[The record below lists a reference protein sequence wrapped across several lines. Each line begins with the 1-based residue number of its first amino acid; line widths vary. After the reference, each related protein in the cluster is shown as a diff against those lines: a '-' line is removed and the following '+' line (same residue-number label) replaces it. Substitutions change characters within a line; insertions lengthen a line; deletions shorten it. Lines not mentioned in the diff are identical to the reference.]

1 MLSYYDSLYYMTVKQ
16 KFKTVYFS
24 DYPGESAKEK
34 SLTMAFGKRY
44 DDLYEAIKGLSSAEI
59 RHLLNIDQYE
69 NLVQAANNEELPL
82 NTYCLRQ
89 ISKSVRSVK
98 ESNTSYNYI
107 FDPITVT
114 FKGGAKEPF
123 VRWYSYLEGYSPEF
137 VENIIERY
145 TPNAKRILDPFAGTG
160 TTAFAVSALGKEAFF
175 CEINPVLQFISLIKT
190 QIRMAK
196 STIRWDLAA
205 RLDEIASKIYK
216 LNHYKPDFVL
226 DTTYKKVFGDSQF
239 FDQDDYLNVLRLRNW
254 IDEIRLSNPLL
265 SDLFLIAVLSS
276 LVPASKMKRAGDL
289 RYKTNEEL
297 IKEDIDLLSL
307 LETNLKN
314 IASDVKGDV
323 NGLKVAPILVC
334 ESAKSLSNIPH
345 LSLDAVITSPPYV
358 NGTNYFRNTKIELW
372 FMRCLQDSPDLAS
385 FRLQAVTAGINDV
398 TMANVTKSE
407 NRSVR
412 KVISELEKN
421 AYDVRIPKM
430 VDSYFSELTSIFNAI
445 KPHLNKNAIVAIDI
459 GDSEYGG
466 VHVPVDELLSKCLS
480 DIGFTQI
487 EQVTLRE
494 RQSRSGS
501 PLKQVLQVFSYEN
514 NRKLSFKLFPNWLP
528 SWKNFKDTLPHQKE
542 PFAKRNWG
550 HERHSL
556 CSYMGKLKPAI
567 SHHLV
572 KTFVPTGGKV
582 LDPFVGVGTI
592 PFEAALQGKIS
603 YGFDIS
609 PIAVVIANAK
619 TQRVSHEKCTSVMNS
634 LERFIKRNDTTPDEI
649 EETKNFG
656 FNGKIKEYY
665 ENNTLREILLAR
677 RYFKVNKPETPDEN
691 FVLASLLHILHG
703 NRPYALSRRSHPITP
718 YKPQGN
724 YEYRS
729 LIEKLKEKVYRS
741 LSYELPL
748 DFINGKTYLQD
759 ATGWWP
765 REIEQLDAI
774 ITSPPFFDSTR
785 FYVAN
790 WLRLWFV
797 GWSKD
802 DFTSRPQG
810 FVDERQ
816 KKDFSV
822 YEPIFRQAR
831 ERLKSNGVLVLHLGK
846 SNKCDMAD
854 VLQKMGSRWFRQAD
868 ILNESV
874 EHCETHGVTDKG
886 TVTSHQY
893 LVLY

>member
-1 MLSYYDSLYYMTVKQ
+1 MITKQ

-24 DYPGESAKEK
+24 DRPGESAKEK
-34 SLTMAFGKRY
+34 SLTIAFGKRY
-44 DDLYEAIKGLSSAEI
+44 DDLYKSIKGLSSAEI
-59 RHLLNIDQYE
+59 RHLLDYDYYE
-69 NLVQAANNEELPL
+69 DLSRSADKEDLPL

-98 ESNTSYNYI
+98 DTNVAYNYI
-107 FDPITVT
+107 FDPVTVT

-137 VENIIERY
+137 VENIIDRY
-145 TPNAKRILDPFAGTG
+145 APNAKRVLDPFAGTG
-160 TTAFAVSALGKEAFF
+160 TTAFAVSKMGKEAFF
-175 CEINPVLQFISLIKT
+175 CEVNPVLQFITLTKI

-196 STIRWDLAA
+196 PAVRQNLAA
-205 RLDEIASKIYK
+205 MLYEISSE
-216 LNHYKPDFVL
+216 LNTLNTYEPDFAL
-226 DTTYKKVFGDSQF
+226 DTTYKKAFGDSLF
-239 FDQDDYLNVLRLRNW
+239 FDQDVYLQFLRLRKW

-265 SDLFLIAVLSS
+265 SDLFMVAVLSS

-289 RYKTNEEL
+289 RYKTNEEF
-297 IKEDIDLLSL
+297 IKEKIDLLPF
-307 LETNLKN
+307 LESNLTN
-314 IASDVKGDV
+314 IASDINGDV
-323 NGLKVAPILVC
+323 NGLKIEPILIS
-334 ESAKSLSNIPH
+334 ESAKSLSYLPD

-372 FMRCLQDSPDLAS
+372 FMRCLQDSSDLTS
-385 FRLQAVTAGINDV
+385 FRAQAVTAGINDV
-398 TMANVTKSE
+398 TSANATKSE
-407 NRSVR
+407 NSSVR
-412 KVISELEKN
+412 KVISELERN

-430 VDSYFSELTSIFNAI
+430 VDSYFSEITSIFNAI
-445 KPHLNKNAIVAIDI
+445 KPHLNKRATIAIDI

-480 DIGFTQI
+480 DIGFVQEEQI
-487 EQVTLRE
+487 TLRE
-494 RQSRSGS
+494 RRSRSGA
-501 PLKQVLQVFSYEN
+501 PLKQVLQVYSYEN
-514 NRKLSFKLFPNWLP
+514 TKKVSIHLYPNWTP
-528 SWKNFKDTLPHQKE
+528 SWEKFKETLPHQKE
-542 PFAKRNWG
+542 PFSKRNWG

-567 SHHLV
+567 AYHLI
-572 KTFVPTGGKV
+572 KTFVPSGGKV

-592 PFEAALQGKIS
+592 PFEAALQGKTS

-609 PIAVVIANAK
+609 PSAVIIANAK
-619 TQRVSHEKCTSVMNS
+619 TQRISQENCTLTIDS
-634 LERFIKRNDTTPDEI
+634 LERFIK
-649 EETKNFG
+649 KNQPNTNELQEAESFG

-665 ENNTLREILLAR
+665 EDNTLREILLAR
-677 RYFKVNKPETPDEN
+677 RYFKENRPSTPDDS

-703 NRPYALSRRSHPITP
+703 NRPYALSRKSHPIIP
-718 YKPQGN
+718 YKPQGSF
-724 YEYRS
+724 EYRS

-741 LSYELPL
+741 LSYELPT
-748 DFINGKTYLQD
+748 DFIDGKTYLQD

-765 REIEQLDAI
+765 REIDQIDAV

-802 DFTSRPQG
+802 DFNTRPQG

-816 KKDFSV
+816 KKDFNV

-831 ERLKSNGVLVLHLGK
+831 ERLKSSGVLVLHLGK
-846 SNKCDMAD
+846 SKKCDMAN
-854 VLQKMGSRWFRQAD
+854 VLQKMGKRWFRQSD
-868 ILNESV
+868 ILDESV
-874 EHCETHGVTDKG
+874 EHCETHGITDKG

>member
-1 MLSYYDSLYYMTVKQ
+1 MTTKQ

-24 DYPGESAKEK
+24 DRPGESAKEK

-44 DDLYEAIKGLSSAEI
+44 DDLHEAVKGLSSAEI
-59 RHLLNIDQYE
+59 RGLLNVDSYE
-69 NLVQAANNEELPL
+69 NLVHSAHEEDLPL

-89 ISKSVRSVK
+89 ISKSIRSVK
-98 ESNTSYNYI
+98 ETSVSYNYI

-137 VENIIERY
+137 VENIIDRY
-145 TPNAKRILDPFAGTG
+145 VPNAKRILDPFAGTG
-160 TTAFAVSALGKEAFF
+160 TTAFAVSELGKEAYF
-175 CEINPVLQFISLIKT
+175 CEINPVLQFISLTKI
-190 QIRMAK
+190 QIRMSK
-196 STIRWDLAA
+196 SAIRWDLAA
-205 RLDEIASKIYK
+205 RLDEIASKLDT
-216 LNHYKPDFVL
+216 LNQHEPDFVL
-226 DTTYKKVFGDSQF
+226 DATYKKVFGDSQF
-239 FDQDDYLNVLRLRNW
+239 FDQDDYLSVLRLRNW
-254 IDEIRLSNPLL
+254 VDEIRLSNPLL
-265 SDLFLIAVLSS
+265 SDLFMIAVLSS

-289 RYKTNEEL
+289 RYKTDEEL
-297 IKEDIDLLSL
+297 IKEDIDLLRL

-323 NGLKVAPILVC
+323 NGLKSAPILIC
-334 ESAKSLSNIPH
+334 ESAKSLSSVPD

-385 FRLQAVTAGINDV
+385 FRAQAVTAGINDV
-398 TMANVTKSE
+398 TMANATKSE
-407 NRSVR
+407 NRNVR
-412 KVISELEKN
+412 KVISELERN

-445 KPHLNKNAIVAIDI
+445 KPHLNKKATVAIDI

-480 DIGFTQI
+480 DIGFTQT
-487 EQVTLRE
+487 EQITLRE

-501 PLKQVLQVFSYEN
+501 PLKQVLQVFTYEN
-514 NRKLSFKLFPNWLP
+514 GRKYSIQLFPNWLP
-528 SWKNFKDTLPHQKE
+528 SWKNFKDTLPHQRE
-542 PFAKRNWG
+542 PFSKRNWG

-572 KTFVPTGGKV
+572 KTFVPAGGKI

-592 PFEAALQGKIS
+592 PFEAALQGKAS
-603 YGFDIS
+603 FGFDIS
-609 PIAVVIANAK
+609 PAAVVIANAK
-619 TQRVSHEKCTSVMNS
+619 TQKVSSENCASVIDS
-634 LERFIKRNDTTPDEI
+634 LQRFIKSNDITLDEM
-649 EETKNFG
+649 EETKTFG

-665 ENNTLREILLAR
+665 EDNTLREILLAR
-677 RYFKVNKPETPDEN
+677 RYFKENHPETPGES

-718 YKPQGN
+718 YKPQGG

-741 LSYELPL
+741 LSYELPS
-748 DFINGKTYLQD
+748 DFVDGKTYLQD

-765 REIEQLDAI
+765 REIEQLDAV

-802 DFTSRPQG
+802 DFITRPQG

-831 ERLKSNGVLVLHLGK
+831 ERLKSSGVLVLHLGK
-846 SNKCDMAD
+846 SEKCDMAD
-854 VLQKMGSRWFRQAD
+854 VLQKMGKRWFRQAD
-868 ILNESV
+868 ILDESV

>member
-1 MLSYYDSLYYMTVKQ
+1 MTTKQ

-44 DDLYEAIKGLSSAEI
+44 DDLHEAVKGLSSAEI
-59 RHLLNIDQYE
+59 RGLLNVDSYE
-69 NLVQAANNEELPL
+69 NLVHSAREEDLPL

-89 ISKSVRSVK
+89 ISKSIRSVK
-98 ESNTSYNYI
+98 ETSDSYNYI

-114 FKGGAKEPF
+114 FKGGEKEPF

-137 VENIIERY
+137 VENIIDRY
-145 TPNAKRILDPFAGTG
+145 VPDANRILDPFAGTG
-160 TTAFAVSALGKEAFF
+160 TTAFAVSELGKEAYF
-175 CEINPVLQFISLIKT
+175 CEINPVLQFISLTKI

-196 STIRWDLAA
+196 SAIRWGLAA
-205 RLDEIASKIYK
+205 QLDEIASK
-216 LNHYKPDFVL
+216 LDMLTQHEPDFVL
-226 DTTYKKVFGDSQF
+226 DATYKKVFGNSQF
-239 FDQDDYLNVLRLRNW
+239 FDQDDYLSILRLRNW
-254 IDEIRLSNPLL
+254 VDETRLSNPLL
-265 SDLFLIAVLSS
+265 SDLFMIAVLSS

-297 IKEDIDLLSL
+297 IKENIDILQL

-323 NGLKVAPILVC
+323 NGLKVAPILIC
-334 ESAKSLSNIPH
+334 ESAKSLSNVPD

-385 FRLQAVTAGINDV
+385 FRAQAVTAGINDV
-398 TMANVTKSE
+398 TMANATKSE
-407 NRSVR
+407 NRKVR
-412 KVISELEKN
+412 KVISELERN

-445 KPHLNKNAIVAIDI
+445 KPHLNKNATVAIDI

-466 VHVPVDELLSKCLS
+466 VHVPVDELLSNSLS
-480 DIGFTQI
+480 DIGFKQI

-501 PLKQVLQVFSYEN
+501 PLKQVLQIFSYETS
-514 NRKLSFKLFPNWLP
+514 RRFSVQLFPNWIL
-528 SWKNFKDTLPHQKE
+528 SWKNFKDTLPHQRE

-572 KTFVPTGGKV
+572 KTFVPKGGKV

-592 PFEAALQGKIS
+592 PFEAALQGKTS

-609 PIAVVIANAK
+609 PAAVVIANAK
-619 TQRVSHEKCTSVMNS
+619 TQRVSPENCVPVIDALEHYIKSNNATSNE
-634 LERFIKRNDTTPDEI
+634 LEEV
-649 EETKNFG
+649 KNFG

-665 ENNTLREILLAR
+665 EDNTLREILLAR
-677 RYFKVNKPETPDEN
+677 RHFRANHPETPGAR

-718 YKPQGN
+718 YKPQGD

-741 LSYELPL
+741 LSYELPS
-748 DFINGKTYLQD
+748 DFVDGKTYLQD

-765 REIEQLDAI
+765 REIEQLDAV

-802 DFTSRPQG
+802 DFTTRPQG

-831 ERLKSNGVLVLHLGK
+831 ERLKSSGVLVLHLGK
-846 SNKCDMAD
+846 SKKCDMAD
-854 VLQKMGSRWFRQAD
+854 VLQKMGKRWFRQAD
-868 ILNESV
+868 ILDESV

>member
-1 MLSYYDSLYYMTVKQ
+1 MTAKQ

-24 DYPGESAKEK
+24 DHPSESSKGK
-34 SLTMAFGKRY
+34 SLTIAFGKRY
-44 DDLYEAIKGLSSAEI
+44 DDLYESIKGFSSAEI
-59 RHLLNIDQYE
+59 RHLLNYDFYE
-69 NLVQAANNEELPL
+69 DLSRSANKEDLPL

-89 ISKSVRSVK
+89 ISKSIRSVK
-98 ESNTSYNYI
+98 DTNVAYSYI
-107 FDPITVT
+107 FDPVTVT
-114 FKGGAKEPF
+114 FKGGEKEPF

-137 VENIIERY
+137 VENIIDRY
-145 TPNAKRILDPFAGTG
+145 APNAKRVLDPFAGTG
-160 TTAFAVSALGKEAFF
+160 TTAFAVSKMGKEAFF
-175 CEINPVLQFISLIKT
+175 CEVNPVLQFITLTKI

-196 STIRWDLAA
+196 PTVRQKLAA
-205 RLDEIASKIYK
+205 MLYEISSK
-216 LNHYKPDFVL
+216 LNTLNTYEPDFVL
-226 DTTYKKVFGDSQF
+226 DTTYKKAFGDSLF
-239 FDQDDYLNVLRLRNW
+239 FDQDVYLHFLHLRKW

-265 SDLFLIAVLSS
+265 SDLFTVAVLSS

-297 IKEDIDLLSL
+297 IKEKIDLLPF
-307 LETNLKN
+307 LESNLTN
-314 IASDVKGDV
+314 IASDVNGDV
-323 NGLKVAPILVC
+323 NGLKIEPILIS
-334 ESAKSLSNIPH
+334 ESAKSLSHLPD

-372 FMRCLQDSPDLAS
+372 FMRCLQDSSDLTS
-385 FRLQAVTAGINDV
+385 FRAQALTAGINDV
-398 TMANVTKSE
+398 TSANATKSE
-407 NRSVR
+407 NSSVR

-421 AYDVRIPKM
+421 AYDARIPKM
-430 VDSYFSELTSIFNAI
+430 VDSYFSEITSIFNAI
-445 KPHLNKNAIVAIDI
+445 KPHLNKKATIAIDI

-480 DIGFTQI
+480 DIGFAREEQI
-487 EQVTLRE
+487 TLRE

-501 PLKQVLQVFSYEN
+501 PLKQVLQVYSYAN
-514 NRKLSFKLFPNWLP
+514 TKKVSIQVFPNWTP
-528 SWKNFKDTLPHQKE
+528 SWKKFKETLPHQIE

-567 SHHLV
+567 AYHLV
-572 KTFVPTGGKV
+572 KTFVPSGGKV

-592 PFEAALQGKIS
+592 PFEAALQGKTS

-609 PIAVVIANAK
+609 PSAVTIANAK
-619 TQRVSHEKCTSVMNS
+619 TQRISQENCALTIDS
-634 LERFIKRNDTTPDEI
+634 LERYIKKNRPIASELQ
-649 EETKNFG
+649 EVENFG

-665 ENNTLREILLAR
+665 EDNTLREILLAR
-677 RYFKVNKPETPDEN
+677 RYFKEN
-691 FVLASLLHILHG
+691 RPSTSDDSFVLASLLHILHG

-718 YKPQGN
+718 YKPQGSF
-724 YEYRS
+724 EYRS

-741 LSYELPL
+741 LSYELPT
-748 DFINGKTYLQD
+748 DFVDGKTYLQD

-765 REIEQLDAI
+765 REIDQIDAV

-802 DFTSRPQG
+802 DFNTRPQG

-816 KKDFSV
+816 KKDFNV

-831 ERLKSNGVLVLHLGK
+831 ERLKSSGVLVLHLGK
-846 SNKCDMAD
+846 SKKCDMAN
-854 VLQKMGSRWFRQAD
+854 VLQKMGKRWFRQSD
-868 ILNESV
+868 ILDESV
-874 EHCETHGVTDKG
+874 EHCETHGITDKG

>member
-1 MLSYYDSLYYMTVKQ
+1 MTIKQ
-16 KFKTVYFS
+16 KFKTIYFS
-24 DYPGESAKEK
+24 DFPGETAKEK

-44 DDLYEAIKGLSSAEI
+44 TDLYESIKGLSSAEI
-59 RHLLNIDQYE
+59 RHLLNSDQYE
-69 NLVQAANNEELPL
+69 KLVQEAEKEDLPL
-82 NTYCLRQ
+82 NSYCLRK
-89 ISKSVRSVK
+89 ISKSIRSVK
-98 ESNTSYNYI
+98 ETNVSYNYI

-123 VRWYSYLEGYSPEF
+123 VRWYPYLEGYSPEF
-137 VENIIERY
+137 VENIINRY
-145 TPNAKRILDPFAGTG
+145 IPNAKRILDPFAGTG
-160 TTAFAVSALGKEAFF
+160 TTAFVASELGQEAFF
-175 CEINPVLQFISLIKT
+175 CEINPVLQFISLTKIK
-190 QIRMAK
+190 IRMAK
-196 STIRWDLAA
+196 SKIRWDLST
-205 RLDEIASKIYK
+205 RLDEISSEIEK
-216 LNHYKPDFVL
+216 LNNYDPDFVL
-226 DTTYKKVFGDSQF
+226 DATYKKVFGNSQF
-239 FDQDDYLNVLRLRNW
+239 FYQNDYLHILKLRKW
-254 IDEIRLSNPLL
+254 IDEIRLTNPLL
-265 SDLFLIAVLSS
+265 SDLFMIAVLSS
-276 LVPASKMKRAGDL
+276 LIPSSKMKRAGDL
-289 RYKTNEEL
+289 RYKTDEEL
-297 IKEDIDLLSL
+297 IKEKFDLINA

-314 IASDVKGDV
+314 IASDIKGDI
-323 NGLKVAPILVC
+323 NELKVAPILIC
-334 ESAKSLSNIPH
+334 ESAKSLSYIPD

-372 FMRCLQDSPDLAS
+372 FMRCLQDSPDLAR
-385 FRLQAVTAGINDV
+385 FRVQALTAGINDV
-398 TMANVTKSE
+398 TMANSTRSE
-407 NRSVR
+407 NRNVR
-412 KVISELEKN
+412 KIISDLEKN

-430 VDSYFSELTSIFNAI
+430 VDSYFSELTSIFNSI
-445 KPHLNKNAIVAIDI
+445 KPHLKNKATIAIDI

-466 VHVPVDELLSKCLS
+466 IHVPVDMLLSKCMA

-487 EQVTLRE
+487 EQFTLRE

-514 NRKLSFKLFPNWLP
+514 TKKVSIQIFPNWLP
-528 SWKNFKDTLPHQKE
+528 SWKKFKDNLPHQKP

-572 KTFVPTGGKV
+572 KTFVPNNGKI

-592 PFEAALQGKIS
+592 PFEAALQGKTS

-609 PIAVVIANAK
+609 PLAVIIANAK
-619 TQRVSHEKCTSVMNS
+619 TQRISTEQSATVINS
-634 LERFIKRNDTTPDEI
+634 LENFIKNNTPSLNEI

-665 ENNTLREILLAR
+665 EKNTLHEIILAR
-677 RYFKVNKPETPDEN
+677 RYFRENSPETASES

-718 YKPQGN
+718 YKPQGDF
-724 YEYRS
+724 EYRS
-729 LIEKLKEKVYRS
+729 LIEKLKEKAYRT
-741 LSYELPL
+741 LSYELPF
-748 DFINGKTYLQD
+748 DFVDGKTYLQD

-790 WLRLWFV
+790 WLRLWFA
-797 GWSKD
+797 GWSKE
-802 DFTSRPQG
+802 DFITRPQG

-822 YEPIFRQAR
+822 YESIFRQSR

-846 SNKCDMAD
+846 SKKCDMAD
-854 VLQKMGSRWFRQAD
+854 VLQKIGRRWFRQAD
-868 ILNESV
+868 ILDESV